1 MAVYILKRIG
11 ASVATMFLV
20 ICITFFVMN
29 AIPGSPFIT
38 ENSTELQVAQA
49 NEKYGLDKPLVVQ
62 LKNYLTGYLH
72 GDMGTSLKM
81 QQGYPVTKI
90 IFSQGKFSLSVRIG
104 VLSLLTAVIIG
115 IPLGCLSA
123 YKRGKWMDGVLSI
136 ITTLGIAIPG
146 FVVATLML
154 IIFAVELNWLPV
166 ISGTMDS
173 WKTYIMPVVS
183 IALYPACYVAK
194 LTRTSMLD
202 EINKDYIRTAN
213 AKGLN
218 AKVTLFKHTL
228 RNSLIPVVTY
238 LGPLTAGIM
247 TGNFVVETT
256 FGIPGLGKYLVSSI
270 VNRDYPLIMGVT
282 VILAAMI
289 ILMNLVVDI
298 LYVIVDPRISLGS
311 EEE

>member
-1 MAVYILKRIG
+1 MILYILKRIW
-11 ASVATMFLV
+11 ASVATLLLV
-20 ICITFFVMN
+20 MCITFFVMN

-38 ENSTELQVAQA
+38 ENSTEQQVEQA
-49 NEKYGLDKPLVVQ
+49 NAKYGLDKPLIVQ
-62 LKNYLTGYLH
+62 LKNYLAGYLR
-72 GDMGTSLKM
+72 GDMGVSLKM
-81 QQGYPVTKI
+81 QQGYPVTTI
-90 IFSQGKFSLSVRIG
+90 IFEQNKFELSVRIG
-104 VLSLLTAVIIG
+104 LLSLIAAVIIG
-115 IPLGCLSA
+115 IPLGVLSA
-123 YKRGKWMDGVLSI
+123 YKRGKWMDGFLSV

-154 IIFAVELNWLPV
+154 ILFAVQFNWLPV
-166 ISGTMDS
+166 ISGTLDS
-173 WKTYIMPVVS
+173 WKSYIMPVVS

-213 AKGLN
+213 AKGVVSN
-218 AKVTLFKHTL
+218 IVMFKHAL

-282 VILAAMI
+282 IILASLI
-289 ILMNLVVDI
+289 IIMNLAVDI
-298 LYVIVDPRISLGS
+298 IYVIIDPRISLASKG
-311 EEE
+311 E

>member
-1 MAVYILKRIG
+1 MILYILKRIG
-11 ASVATMFLV
+11 ASVATLLLV

-38 ENSTELQVAQA
+38 ENSTEQQVEQA
-49 NEKYGLDKPLVVQ
+49 NAKYGLDQPLIVQ
-62 LKNYLTGYLH
+62 LKNYLVGYLH
-72 GDMGTSLKM
+72 GDMGVSLKM
-81 QQGYPVTKI
+81 QQGYPVTTI
-90 IFSQGKFSLSVRIG
+90 IFSQNKFELSVRIG
-104 VLSLLTAVIIG
+104 LLSLLTAVIIG
-115 IPLGCLSA
+115 IPLGVLSA
-123 YKRGKWMDGVLSI
+123 YKRGKWLDGFLSVV
-136 ITTLGIAIPG
+136 TTLGIAIPG

-154 IIFAVELNWLPV
+154 ILFAVQLHWLPV
-166 ISGTMDS
+166 ISGTLDD

-213 AKGLN
+213 AKGVVS
-218 AKVTLFKHTL
+218 KVVLFKHAL
-228 RNSLIPVVTY
+228 RNSLIPVITY

-282 VILAAMI
+282 IILAALI
-289 ILMNLVVDI
+289 IIMNLVVDI
-298 LYVIVDPRISLGS
+298 VYVVIDPRISLASKG
-311 EEE
+311 E

>member
-1 MAVYILKRIG
+1 MILYILKRIG
-11 ASVATMFLV
+11 ASVATLLLV

-38 ENSTELQVAQA
+38 ENSTEQQVEQA
-49 NEKYGLDKPLVVQ
+49 NAKYGLDQPLIVQ
-62 LKNYLTGYLH
+62 LKNYLVGYLH
-72 GDMGTSLKM
+72 GDMGVSLKM
-81 QQGYPVTKI
+81 QQGYPVTTI
-90 IFSQGKFSLSVRIG
+90 IFSQNKFELSVRTG
-104 VLSLLTAVIIG
+104 LLSLLTAVIIG
-115 IPLGCLSA
+115 IPLGVLSA
-123 YKRGKWMDGVLSI
+123 YKRGKWLDGFLSVV
-136 ITTLGIAIPG
+136 TTLGIAIPG

-154 IIFAVELNWLPV
+154 ILFAVQLHWLPV
-166 ISGTMDS
+166 ISGTLDD

-213 AKGLN
+213 AKGVVS
-218 AKVTLFKHTL
+218 KVVLFKHAL
-228 RNSLIPVVTY
+228 RNSLIPVITY

-282 VILAAMI
+282 IILAALI
-289 ILMNLVVDI
+289 IIMNLVVDI
-298 LYVIVDPRISLGS
+298 VYVVIDPRISLASKG
-311 EEE
+311 E